1 MEYPASKGVVITLH
15 GTSYP
20 PSSSIAVPQSLRVSL
35 TCAEGTTDPQFS
47 SYENGQVLVEWS
59 SSAACGTTGTP
70 KGDEGS
76 SGGGGGSDGGSDG
89 GKEEDTPIE
98 NVGSG
103 LGFFFLM

>member
-1 MEYPASKGVVITLH
+1 MKRPAPEGVAITLH
-15 GTSYP
+15 GAPYP
-20 PSSSIAVPQSLRVSL
+20 PSSSIAVPQSLNISL
-35 TCAEGTTDPQFS
+35 TCTEGTTDPQFS
-47 SYENGQVLVEWS
+47 SYEDGQVLVEWS

-70 KGDEGS
+70 KEDEGG
-76 SGGGGGSDGGSDG
+76 SGGGGGGGSDG

>member
-1 MEYPASKGVVITLH
+1 MTLMGCTASEGVSITLH
-15 GTSYP
+15 GASYP
-20 PSSSIAVPQSLRVSL
+20 PSSSTSVSQSLKILL

-47 SYENGQVLVEWS
+47 SYENGQALVEWS

-70 KGDEGS
+70 KEGGDNS
-76 SGGGGGSDGGSDG
+76 DSGGGGGG
-89 GKEEDTPIE
+89 GKEKDTPIE